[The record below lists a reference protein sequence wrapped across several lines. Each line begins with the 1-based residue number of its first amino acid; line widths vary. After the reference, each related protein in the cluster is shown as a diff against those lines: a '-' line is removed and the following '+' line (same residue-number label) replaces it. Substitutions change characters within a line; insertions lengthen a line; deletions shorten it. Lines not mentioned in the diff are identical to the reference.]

1 MASARLVLATRNP
14 HKVGELQAILLDA
27 GVDVS
32 LVGMDAF
39 PHVPDVVED
48 GLTFAANALKKARET
63 ATATQLPCLADDSG
77 LCVDALNGMPGVFS
91 ARWSGR
97 HGDDAANLDLVLAQL
112 SDVADGLR
120 GARFECAAAL
130 ALPSGQER
138 VVSGTVEGRL
148 LRARRGSGGFGYD
161 PIFLPDGH
169 ERHDRGDVR
178 GGEERHLPPRARLPR
193 PRARDHRARH
203 RAPGLTYWR
212 QDRTAPHTSGPS
224 RCGEQRPGP

>member
-1 MASARLVLATRNP
+1 MTAQLVLATRNL
-14 HKVGELQAILLDA
+14 HKLDELAEILGAA

-32 LVGMDAF
+32 LVGMDSF
-39 PHVPDVVED
+39 SDVPDVVED

-63 ATATQLPCLADDSG
+63 AAATRLPCVADDSG
-77 LCVDALNGMPGVFS
+77 LCIDALNGMPGVFS

-112 SDVADGLR
+112 SDVADELR

-138 VVSGTVEGRL
+138 VVSGTIEGRL

-161 PIFLPDGH
+161 PIFLPYGF
-169 ERHDRGDVR
+169 
-178 GGEERHLPPRARLPR
+178 
-193 PRARDHRARH
+193 
-203 RAPGLTYWR
+203 
-212 QDRTAPHTSGPS
+212 DRTTAEMPAEEKNAISHRGRAFRALAPSITELVVG
-224 RCGEQRPGP
+224 